1 MPASTPAPV
10 SPIRYALGPG
20 QALRRHAAR
29 GTVIHV
35 ARGRVEVSLPPQWAM
50 IGTLGLRY
58 RLSPGAV
65 LVLSESGWVTMSTTG
80 AAEVMWREPA
90 PGRWQRTRQVL
101 AGWLHRH
108 GWPAATGPV
117 EAETR

>member
-1 MPASTPAPV
+1 MPASIPTSI

-20 QALRRHAAR
+20 QALRRHAPR

-35 ARGRVEVSLPPQWAM
+35 AKGRVDVSLPPQWTA
-50 IGTLGLRY
+50 IGTPGLRH
-58 RLSPGAV
+58 RLTPGAV
-65 LVLSESGWVTMSTTG
+65 LVLSESGWVTVSTTG
-80 AAEVMWREPA
+80 AAEVMWQGPA

-108 GWPAATGPV
+108 GWPAAAGPV
-117 EAETR
+117 QAETR